1 MVSFD
6 TNIFVYATL
15 SAPRKNTHTGLAIS
29 SRSRR
34 PPLAQREL
42 RNSQAAM
49 LMFAEPW
56 LDHAD
61 ARRPALF
68 VAFRGPSTEGHALIT
83 LKLDPWRYI

>member
-15 SAPRKNTHTGLAIS
+15 SAPRKNTHTHRTRDLLSEPQATP
-29 SRSRR
+29 R
-34 PPLAQREL
+34 PTTL

-83 LKLDPWRYI
+83 